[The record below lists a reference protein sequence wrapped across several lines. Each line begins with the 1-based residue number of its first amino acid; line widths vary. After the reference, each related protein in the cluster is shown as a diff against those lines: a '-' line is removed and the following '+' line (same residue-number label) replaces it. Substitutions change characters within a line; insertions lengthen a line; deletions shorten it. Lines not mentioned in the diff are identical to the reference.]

1 MLFIRSNYNE
11 SVMLLKNWWK
21 ILGVLLLVYVLLAG
35 LIIPLGSGISD
46 VPQPK
51 LYAGKTSAVEVVT
64 YNTTY
69 ASELPQDIQ
78 ARIRINPTQVLSA
91 DSVEVLSDKRLR
103 LFFEVPAGRLPIDA
117 TSRMANR
124 KPSHPILEIYS
135 PKNGRLLLQSAVVF
149 VENEA
154 QPQAIDEQLLETLD
168 AYPSSEGVAFPFLN
182 VLEETIRNLYFHVP
196 MWFGMMGLLA
206 LSVFFSIQHLRKPT
220 KAIYDIKARSF
231 ATAGV
236 VFGLLG
242 VFTGALWALYTWGA
256 PWSFDVK
263 QNSSAV
269 ALLIYLAYFVLRSSF
284 DDTDKRA
291 RVAAIY
297 NIFAFATLIPL
308 LYVLPRLSE
317 SLHPGMGGN
326 PAFKSYD
333 LDSTMRL
340 VFYPSIIAWF
350 IMGYW
355 LARLQVRTAVLE
367 ERIESQGL
375 A

>member
-1 MLFIRSNYNE
+1 MARH
-11 SVMLLKNWWK
+11 WWK
-21 ILGVLLLVYVLLAG
+21 ILGVLLLAYVLLAG
-35 LIIPLGSGISD
+35 LLIPLGSGISE

-51 LYAGKTSAVEVVT
+51 LYPGKTGSIKVLT
-64 YNTTY
+64 YNTLYTKE
-69 ASELPQDIQ
+69 APGSIKG
-78 ARIRINPTQVLSA
+78 RIRLNPEQVINA
-91 DSVEVLSDKRLR
+91 DSVEVLSDKQLR
-103 LFFEVPAGRLPIDA
+103 LFFSMPAGRLPIDE

-124 KPSHPILEIYS
+124 KPSHPILELYS
-135 PKNGRLLLQSAVVF
+135 PENGRLLLQSAVV
-149 VENEA
+149 VVGNAEQA
-154 QPQAIDEQLLETLD
+154 QPVAAEALLALKP
-168 AYPSSEGVAFPFLN
+168 YPSSEGVAYPFLN

-196 MWFGMMGLLA
+196 MWFGMMGLLGI
-206 LSVFFSIQHLRKPT
+206 SVFFSIQHLRQPT
-220 KAIYDIKARSF
+220 KGIYDIKARSF

-242 VFTGALWALYTWGA
+242 VSTGALWAWYTWGA

-340 VFYPSIIAWF
+340 VFYPAIIAWF

-355 LARLQVRTAVLE
+355 LAQLQVRTARIE
-367 ERIESQGL
+367 ERIESKGIV
-375 A
+375 

>member
-1 MLFIRSNYNE
+1 
-11 SVMLLKNWWK
+11 MLLKNWWK
-21 ILGVLLLVYVLLAG
+21 ILGLLLLAYVLLAG
-35 LIIPLGSGISD
+35 LLIPLGSGISD

-51 LYAGKTSAVEVVT
+51 LYSGKLSGIEVLT

-69 ASELPQDIQ
+69 ESELPEHIQ
-78 ARIRINPTQVLSA
+78 SRIRLNPGQVISA

-103 LFFEVPAGRLPIDA
+103 LFFNVPSGRLPIDGS
-117 TSRMANR
+117 SRMANR
-124 KPSHPILEIYS
+124 KASHPILEIYS
-135 PKNGRLLLQSAVVF
+135 PQNGRLLLQSAVVF
-149 VENEA
+149 VDNEA
-154 QPQAIDEQLLETLD
+154 QAQAVDERLLESLK
-168 AYPSSEGVAFPFLN
+168 AYPSSEGIAYPFLN
-182 VLEETIRNLYFHVP
+182 VLEETIRNLFFHVP
-196 MWFGMMGLLA
+196 MWFGMMGLLG

-220 KAIYDIKARSF
+220 NAIYDIKARSF

-242 VFTGALWALYTWGA
+242 VATGALWAWYTWGA

-340 VFYPSIIAWF
+340 VFYPAIIAWF
-350 IMGYW
+350 IVGYW
-355 LARLQVRTAVLE
+355 LARLQVRTALLE
-367 ERIESQGL
+367 ERIESKGL